1 MCGLH
6 LCPSSEPRR
15 DSRLTQDVIIT
26 TIIDVVFFLNLD

>member
-6 LCPSSEPRR
+6 VCPSSEPGR

-26 TIIDVVFFLNLD
+26 TITDVIFDLD